1 MLFEANTIYEGL
13 TELGLNRLIADWIVN
28 TVNSIFKLVWSSG
41 VQIILFLSGL
51 QSIDPSLY
59 EVGKVEGANAWVSF
73 WKITLPMISPVIL
86 INLMYTIIDNF
97 ISYPSA
103 MFQLIQKT
111 TSNIQFNAAA
121 AMAIVNFLV
130 IFLLILLVYSVVNKH
145 VYYAVE

>member
-1 MLFEANTIYEGL
+1 
-13 TELGLNRLIADWIVN
+13 
-28 TVNSIFKLVWSSG
+28 
-41 VQIILFLSGL
+41 
-51 QSIDPSLY
+51 
-59 EVGKVEGANAWVSF
+59 
-73 WKITLPMISPVIL
+73 
-86 INLMYTIIDNF
+86 
-97 ISYPSA
+97 

>member
-97 ISYPSA
+97 ISYPTPCFS
-103 MFQLIQKT
+103 
-111 TSNIQFNAAA
+111 
-121 AMAIVNFLV
+121 
-130 IFLLILLVYSVVNKH
+130 
-145 VYYAVE
+145 